1 MKPIKLTAEHKRGH
15 RKGGFGIEV
24 LYPGLALGQHDT
36 GIGAIGRIDHAKVNP
51 GTLIAMHPHQDD
63 EILSYMRKGVMVH
76 KDTVGNEEELS
87 NVRMMMM
94 NAGHTFQHEEK
105 MTGTQPIE
113 MLQIFLRPR
122 KKDLDAQVQF
132 HEFDTIKSQDTWR
145 LLAGPEKAP
154 LEVRAEAWVHDA
166 FLRSGQILELP
177 PTPKAQLTHIIY
189 AFAGTVSVGTDIA
202 LSAGESVIVK
212 GSDHEIIAHDDSD
225 LVLFSTNTGAP
236 VFKGGMFSGNM
247 ASK

>member
-1 MKPIKLTAEHKRGH
+1 MKPVKLTAEHKRGH

-24 LYPGLALGQHDT
+24 LYPGLALNQNDT
-36 GIGAIGRIDHAKVNP
+36 GIGAIGRIDHARITP
-51 GTLIAMHPHQDD
+51 GTVISMHPHRDD
-63 EILSYMRKGVMVH
+63 EILSYMREGVMVH
-76 KDTVGNEEELS
+76 KDTVGNEEELT
-87 NVRMMMM
+87 NIRMMMM

-122 KKDLDAQVQF
+122 EKDLEANVQF
-132 HEFDTIKSQDTWR
+132 HEFEAVRNQDSWR

-166 FLRSGQILELP
+166 SLRSGQSLDLP
-177 PTPKAQLTHIIY
+177 PMAEKRITRIIY
-189 AFAGTVSVGTDIA
+189 VFAGTVSVGTDIA
-202 LSAGESVIVK
+202 LTAGESVIVH
-212 GSDHEIIAHDDSD
+212 GNDHKIVAQDDSD
-225 LVLFSTNTGAP
+225 LVLFTTDTEAP

-247 ASK
+247 AER